1 MVFFR
6 TEMCTSKIR
15 SSRLK
20 QVRPKNRD
28 LFIKHLFYII
38 PGISKINW
46 KHAKQCRKIEAKRHK
61 ANPLCQFKGHGFKGK
76 IAIAIDTS

>member
-1 MVFFR
+1 MVFFAR
-6 TEMCTSKIR
+6 KCAHRKFAHHGSNKFD
-15 SSRLK
+15 
-20 QVRPKNRD
+20 QKNRD